1 VITLQARESFERIF
15 GAAARTRLAV
25 DANDVCEVEPLGRE
39 GHACLAGGDVVV
51 LTIASLDFRMLLL
64 LRFATDDATQRYYVG
79 DRTDITVSEACME
92 IGNLCCGAINQQ
104 LVEAF
109 PDLGMSTP
117 YMLPGERFVYLNELK
132 PDYLASWQVT
142 IGGQATVVATLCVC
156 ANADVDFT
164 VNETCLEE
172 GSGELELF

>member
-1 VITLQARESFERIF
+1 MITPQARESFERIF
-15 GAAARTRLAV
+15 GAAARTRLTV
-25 DANDVCEVEPLGRE
+25 DTNDACEVEPLGAD
-39 GHACLAGGDVVV
+39 GHARLAGGDVVV

-64 LRFATDDATQRYYVG
+64 LRFSADEATRRYYVG
-79 DRTDITVSEACME
+79 DRTDMTVSEACME
-92 IGNLCCGAINQQ
+92 VGNLCCGAINQQ

-117 YMLPGERFVYLNELK
+117 YLLPGERFVYLDDLR

-142 IGGQATVVATLCVC
+142 IASDVTVVATLCVC
-156 ANADVDFT
+156 ANADVDFAT
-164 VNETCLEE
+164 NETCLDE